1 MENTCKGCGAVLQ
14 TENKDKRGYAK
25 TLDHE
30 FCQSCFRL
38 RHYSDFKHVRAEVND
53 GDILDFI
60 QSFEGTVFWIVDL
73 MNIDQSMHAGL
84 MRSLL
89 NKKVVLLANKRDLL
103 PKQVNRT
110 KLLHGLM
117 RAMKNFPLK
126 FEEVQFVS
134 AKKRD
139 SLEGILPYLEKGNV
153 AFVGAVNAGKSS
165 ILNTLLGKDQ
175 LSVSPVASTTANV
188 IEMKV
193 NDFTLYDTPGL
204 QNESKLTHV
213 LSDEALLLLAPQKTL
228 KPQTFQIYEKQS
240 IVIANLGT
248 ITIDPAKDKDVQ
260 VVVYLP
266 LEAKRIKPDR
276 IENNLKNAT
285 LKLLEEPVYR
295 KRSWPQQAYNVDLE
309 FFDLGFVN
317 IQGDFKVLETYF
329 DKNVEIIYRRALI

>member
-14 TENKDKRGYAK
+14 IDSKDERGYAK
-25 TLDHE
+25 SLDNE

-38 RHYSDFKHVRAEVND
+38 RHYNDFKHVRADVND
-53 GDILDFI
+53 GDILDFL
-60 QSFEGTVFWIVDL
+60 QSFEGTVFWIIDI
-73 MNIDQSMHAGL
+73 MNINQSMHPGL
-84 MRSLL
+84 MRTLL

-103 PKQVNRT
+103 PKQVNKT
-110 KLLHGLM
+110 KLTHGLM
-117 RAMKNFPLK
+117 RAMKDFPLK

-139 SLEGILPYLEKGNV
+139 TLTGILPYLEAGNV

-165 ILNTLLGKDQ
+165 ILNALLGNDA
-175 LSVSPVASTTANV
+175 LSVSPVASTTADV
-188 IEMKV
+188 IEIKV
-193 NDFTLYDTPGL
+193 NDYTLFDTPGL

-213 LSDEALLLLAPQKTL
+213 LSDESLLRIAPQKRL

-240 IVIANLGT
+240 IVIADLGT
-248 ITIDPAKDKDVQ
+248 ITIDPVKSCQ

-285 LKLLEEPVYR
+285 LKLLDEPSYK
-295 KRSWPQQAYNVDLE
+295 KRAYPKQKYNVDLE

-317 IQGDFKVLETYF
+317 IQGEFKSLETYF

>member
-1 MENTCKGCGAVLQ
+1 MENTCKGCGAELQ
-14 TENKDKRGYAK
+14 TENKDARGYAK
-25 TLDHE
+25 SLDHD

-53 GDILDFI
+53 GDILEFLEG
-60 QSFEGTVFWIVDL
+60 FNGTVFWIIDL
-73 MNIDQSMHAGL
+73 MNINQSMHPGL
-84 MRSLL
+84 MRTLMK
-89 NKKVVLLANKRDLL
+89 KKVVLLANKRDLL
-103 PKQVNRT
+103 PKQVNKT

-117 RAMKNFPLK
+117 RAMKDFPLK
-126 FEEVQFVS
+126 FEEVLFVS

-139 SLEGILPYLEKGNV
+139 SLSGILPYLEQGDV

-165 ILNTLLGKDQ
+165 ILNALLGQDE
-175 LSVSPVASTTANV
+175 LSVSPVASTTADV
-188 IEMKV
+188 IKVEV
-193 NDFTLYDTPGL
+193 NDFVLYDTPGL

-213 LSDEALLLLAPQKTL
+213 LSDESLLLLSPQKTL

-240 IVIANLGT
+240 IVIADLGT
-248 ITIDPAKDKDVQ
+248 ITIEPVKSCQ

-266 LEAKRIKPDR
+266 LNAKRIKPDR

-285 LKLLEEPVYR
+285 LKLLDEPNYR
-295 KRSWPQQAYNVDLE
+295 KRTWPKKDFDVDLE

-317 IQGDFKVLETYF
+317 VQGQFKILETYF